1 MLGRNRTLAAVRDW
15 SVVTTLFL
23 FVACSGATPPK
34 KSGEPMPT
42 RDITA
47 VMNDHVNELMAIP
60 GVTGVA
66 VGALDDGTPCILVL
80 VLKRTDEIANKVP
93 KVIEGHPVKLF
104 ESGEIKPMD
113 GN

>member
-1 MLGRNRTLAAVRDW
+1 MRAKNRTLAALRHW
-15 SVVTTLFL
+15 SVAAALLLLTF
-23 FVACSGATPPK
+23 CSGATPTK
-34 KSGEPMPT
+34 KSEKAMPT

-80 VLKRTDEIANKVP
+80 VLKKSDETESKVP

-104 ESGEIKPMD
+104 ESGEIRPMD
-113 GN
+113 GK